1 MQAPQQVQQGGRAGQ
16 GGGFQ
21 GVVQPGSAMRAPG
34 APEASQGGGNALD
47 RYGPARRR
55 RLMADPLVVG
65 GVLFGKD
72 GGLDGKTVGGGK
84 AIQAP
89 AAVPAA
95 EGVEDGPGTG
105 SRGAT

>member
-1 MQAPQQVQQGGRAGQ
+1 M
-16 GGGFQ
+16 
-21 GVVQPGSAMRAPG
+21 
-34 APEASQGGGNALD
+34 D

-95 EGVEDGPGTG
+95 EGLKTAQAPAAEGRPEFGVAGGCAG
-105 SRGAT
+105 CV